1 MLDINFIRNNQEIV
15 AQKAAQ
21 KGYPVDIG
29 ALVKLDNDRRLLQ
42 SQINKLRQERNLT
55 ASQGQHGDNEQS
67 KGRAIKEKLSK
78 LEAEL
83 KNLDPKYLQMLRS
96 VPNLPLEDV
105 PIGTSE
111 AENIVVK
118 TVGEP
123 PQFNFKPLSHAQIG
137 EALGL
142 IDKER
147 AAKVAGSRFVY
158 LKGNLV
164 KLQFALINFV
174 LSELT
179 SAELISRLIKDNGLN
194 LKPTPFIPV
203 LTPALLKT
211 APYEASAR
219 LNAEEMTYKIEQDD
233 LWLNASAEHA
243 LCTMHMNE
251 VVPADLLPLRYV
263 GYSTSFRREAGSYG
277 KDMEGIFRLHQFDKL
292 EMEVLSDAA
301 SGLAEHQLLIAIEE
315 HLLSSLGLSYQVVN
329 KCSADI
335 GKPNAHGVDI
345 NTWFPSQNNYR
356 ETHTADYMTDYQA
369 RDLKIRTKDN
379 GDMRFVHTNDATAFA
394 LGRIMAA
401 LVENYQDAD
410 GHFAIPEVL
419 WPFMAGIT
427 HI

>member
-42 SQINKLRQERNLT
+42 AQINKLRQERNLT

-123 PQFNFKPLSHAQIG
+123 PRFNFKPLSHAQIG

-233 LWLNASAEHA
+233 LWLNASAEHT